1 MPMGSITVSPKNL
14 PPKHHFSTTSIFPY
28 ISYNFFD
35 NHFLLIKNTVS
46 ETLSSNLFILLHFLH
61 TLFRPFSQKSHIFQK
76 SASFIPLFSMIL
88 SKHVF
93 VFTKFHANF
102 TIKNTSNFLI
112 FSHQSF
118 TFFAYF
124 SHFLETQF

>member
-1 MPMGSITVSPKNL
+1 MGSITVSPKNL
-14 PPKHHFSTTSIFPY
+14 PPKHLFLALLQFFPY

-35 NHFLLIKNTVS
+35 KHFLLIKNTVS
-46 ETLSSNLFILLHFLH
+46 ETFSSNLFVLLHFLH
-61 TLFRPFSQKSHIFQK
+61 PLFKRLSQKSHIFQK
-76 SASFIPLFSMIL
+76 SASFIPLFSTIL

-93 VFTKFHANF
+93 VFTKFHTNF

-118 TFFAYF
+118 TFFAHF